1 LPPVV
6 GVLQHVRRRRD
17 AAAAAVNHESRA
29 GLIETDAAVRTAI
42 GGLVVSAG
50 WSKAAGAVPEH
61 SAYVPSASGAR
72 ESSRKRCPRH
82 QGHGPD
88 GYRQTTRVRLER
100 HQRRERETE
109 KGDRNQDRV
118 RPQHAPPEPVSD
130 SLRHA
135 PSLDRFQGLYTWDSE
150 RRTACRWQPLQTPPL
165 PQTAHAAVMVVQ
177 SRHPDSCREPRD
189 EPDSHRR
196 AMVCSHEP
204 RSHAAAFREPLA

>member
-1 LPPVV
+1 M
-6 GVLQHVRRRRD
+6 GSSNSG
-17 AAAAAVNHESRA
+17 AAQRNNHASRA

-135 PSLDRFQGLYTWDSE
+135 PSLDRIQGLYTWDSE
-150 RRTACRWQPLQTPPL
+150 RRTACRRQPLQTPPL
-165 PQTAHAAVMVVQ
+165 PQTARTAVMLVQ
-177 SRHPDSCREPRD
+177 SRHPDS
-189 EPDSHRR
+189 
-196 AMVCSHEP
+196 
-204 RSHAAAFREPLA
+204 